1 MKTTLIFKYLVL
13 GVINSLF
20 IFSVPLAISIEA
32 WFLLSILSV
41 GVLLINYTYLS
52 SKRIHLKFLTPG
64 ILVMIAFVIFP
75 AFFNFYVSLTNWQT
89 GHILNKNQAIE
100 RIEERTFVD
109 ESLKNVE
116 FVIFVFT
123 DSDENLF
130 FLADIDESNKLFG
143 QAFVN
148 YDNLDS
154 NNYAKNDLTLFSNGV
169 PQPPSKLRELKGKE
183 LIAISKQLEDL
194 SLVVDKAT
202 IIKLKTISVFGNSKG
217 YFLANENKFSY
228 DEQDD
233 LLYDNELKTYCET
246 DLKIGNFICNNNEI
260 FPGWRVFV
268 GFTNYFSLFQNTN
281 ITGTLKIVTYWTF
294 AFAFLSLIFCFA
306 LGLGL
311 TLLLNKNNLKFK
323 LLYKTIYILPY
334 AIPGFVSV
342 FVWRGLLS
350 PEIGP
355 INEIFEPFYNLL
367 GIDAPKWFV
376 TKNASRAGILLVNT
390 WLGFPYMFLITT
402 GALQSIPNELIEAAN
417 MDGASKFKIFTKITF
432 PLLMVSIS
440 PLLIG
445 AFAYNFNNFTL
456 IYLLTGGGP
465 AIPGSLVP
473 AGWTDILISFTYSIA
488 ISGGRGNMFGLAS
501 AVTVII
507 FGIVLLI
514 SAISFKYSKRLES
527 VYGNL

>member
-1 MKTTLIFKYLVL
+1 
-13 GVINSLF
+13 
-20 IFSVPLAISIEA
+20 
-32 WFLLSILSV
+32 
-41 GVLLINYTYLS
+41 
-52 SKRIHLKFLTPG
+52 
-64 ILVMIAFVIFP
+64 
-75 AFFNFYVSLTNWQT
+75 
-89 GHILNKNQAIE
+89 
-100 RIEERTFVD
+100 
-109 ESLKNVE
+109 
-116 FVIFVFT
+116 
-123 DSDENLF
+123 
-130 FLADIDESNKLFG
+130 
-143 QAFVN
+143 
-148 YDNLDS
+148 
-154 NNYAKNDLTLFSNGV
+154 
-169 PQPPSKLRELKGKE
+169 
-183 LIAISKQLEDL
+183 
-194 SLVVDKAT
+194 
-202 IIKLKTISVFGNSKG
+202 
-217 YFLANENKFSY
+217 
-228 DEQDD
+228 
-233 LLYDNELKTYCET
+233 
-246 DLKIGNFICNNNEI
+246 
-260 FPGWRVFV
+260 
-268 GFTNYFSLFQNTN
+268 LFQNTN